1 MGMQKA
7 RGEPCAAKDSVS
19 KGDILK
25 DKLIGPFARRSV
37 RCVEL
42 LLCVLLHVAT
52 GVDPYQLD
60 KYLFY

>member
-1 MGMQKA
+1 MGIQKA

-37 RCVEL
+37 RCVVVVAM
-42 LLCVLLHVAT
+42 CVVACS
-52 GVDPYQLD
+52 YRC
-60 KYLFY
+60 